1 MNEMKVLN
9 GFEIVDAKA
18 REDIETL
25 KNSGVDVNLT
35 DYYTKTETDT
45 KITEAVDNIDIPD
58 PDLSQYYTK
67 TEIDNKGYLTEHQDL
82 SGKADKDHTHDQY
95 LTELP
100 EHTHDQYLTEHQSLS
115 NYYTKSETDN
125 KITEVVEAIPDVD
138 LSNYYT
144 KSEVD
149 TALTEVES
157 PPEVYV
163 GTDEPTDENIK
174 IWVDPSNTIE
184 YALKSDIPTDEY
196 INSLIDTKLGV
207 IENGSY

>member
-1 MNEMKVLN
+1 MIEMKSLN

-25 KNSGVDVNLT
+25 KNSGVDVDLT

-115 NYYTKSETDN
+115 NYYTKSE
-125 KITEVVEAIPDVD
+125 
-138 LSNYYT
+138 
-144 KSEVD
+144 VD

-163 GTDEPTDENIK
+163 GTTEPTDENIK

>member
-1 MNEMKVLN
+1 MADIMKILN

-25 KNSGVDVNLT
+25 KNNGVDIDLS
-35 DYYTKTETDT
+35 DYYTKTETDN
-45 KITEAVDNIDIPD
+45 KITEAVNNIDIPD

-67 TEIDNKGYLTEHQDL
+67 TEIENKGYLTEHQDI
-82 SGKADKDHTHDQY
+82 SGKADKD
-95 LTELP
+95 
-100 EHTHDQYLTEHQSLS
+100 HTHDQYLTEHQSLS
-115 NYYTKSETDN
+115 NYYTKGETDN

-144 KSEVD
+144 KTEVD
-149 TALTEVES
+149 TALTELES
-157 PPEVYV
+157 PPEVYI
-163 GTDEPTDENIK
+163 GTTAPTDENIK
-174 IWVDPSNTIE
+174 VWINPNENVE